1 MLFLHLKSGHVYEY
15 VGLTII
21 EATME
26 PAVIYCSP
34 GFPESTFTRPASVFF
49 DGRFVPFIPA
59 ASALKGDV
67 HGNLIEDEGEVERP
81 RHGAN

>member
-34 GFPESTFTRPASVFF
+34 GCRSFPP
-49 DGRFVPFIPA
+49 P
-59 ASALKGDV
+59 
-67 HGNLIEDEGEVERP
+67 P
-81 RHGAN
+81 R